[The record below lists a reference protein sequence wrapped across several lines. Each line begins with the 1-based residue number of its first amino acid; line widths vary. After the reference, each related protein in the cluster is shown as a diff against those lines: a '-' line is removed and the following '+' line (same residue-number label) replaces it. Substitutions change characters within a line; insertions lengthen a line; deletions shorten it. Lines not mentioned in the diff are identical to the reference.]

1 MRTVVAF
8 SFGNLFQFFQ
18 SSIACRCRGQKGVN
32 APGVQPLNI
41 YGPIKIL
48 VLQMFI

>member
-18 SSIACRCRGQKGVN
+18 SSVACRGQKGVN
-32 APGVQPLNI
+32 APGVQPLDII
-41 YGPIKIL
+41 YMDL
-48 VLQMFI
+48 